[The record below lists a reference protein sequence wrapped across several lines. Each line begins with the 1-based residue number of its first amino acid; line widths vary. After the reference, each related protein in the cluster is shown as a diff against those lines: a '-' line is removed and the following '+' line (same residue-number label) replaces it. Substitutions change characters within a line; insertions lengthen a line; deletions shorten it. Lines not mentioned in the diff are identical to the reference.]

1 MICIAAHG
9 WIRLSEKSPCWFT
22 DGYLPYPY
30 GREIT
35 GYEVDDLS
43 NPLMKAK
50 AAGASVVIEPY
61 SVPGRQAAMVR
72 FPGGFIA
79 EVHSDNNK

>member
-1 MICIAAHG
+1 VYRRARMD
-9 WIRLSEKSPCWFT
+9 SPFGKITVLTT
-22 DGYLPYPY
+22 DGHLPYPY
-30 GREIT
+30 GREIM

-43 NPLMKAK
+43 NTLMKAK
-50 AAGASVVIEPY
+50 AAGASAVIEPY
-61 SVPGRQAAMVR
+61 SVAGRRAAMVR

>member
-1 MICIAAHG
+1 M
-9 WIRLSEKSPCWFT
+9 
-22 DGYLPYPY
+22 
-30 GREIT
+30 

-43 NPLMKAK
+43 NTLMKAK

-61 SVPGRQAAMVR
+61 SVAGRRASMVR

-79 EVHSDNNK
+79 EVHSDSNK

>member
-1 MICIAAHG
+1 MD
-9 WIRLSEKSPCWFT
+9 SPFGKVTVLAT
-22 DGYLPYPY
+22 DGHLPYPY
-30 GREIT
+30 GRDTT

-43 NPLMKAK
+43 NALMKAK

-61 SVPGRQAAMVR
+61 SVADRQAAMVR

-79 EVHSDNNK
+79 EIHSATDK

>member
-1 MICIAAHG
+1 MD
-9 WIRLSEKSPCWFT
+9 SPFGKITVLAT
-22 DGYLPYPY
+22 DGHLPYPY
-30 GREIT
+30 GREIM

-43 NPLMKAK
+43 NTLMKAK

-61 SVPGRQAAMVR
+61 SVAGRRAAMLR